1 MNTPNIIYQSMIYV
15 FYIGSQITDVLF
27 VMQLYYLLE
36 QLDARRSHGDKQ
48 ASMEY
53 DDTKIFFIL
62 AMVIKGLLFF
72 VNLLLIQLYGEFK
85 VIVNYELTVPFQ
97 CYDSYTTE
105 PLWNSIIW
113 WFPCLAKENNVP
125 HINESDYN
133 PCLSL
138 GVVLLCP
145 LQSIFYVI
153 LRIMGWIIKVSGF
166 LCMLFYIVI
175 SNLVLFITAL
185 SNSELNYTLF
195 GKEENKFC
203 MTLIGL
209 IADDVPQ
216 LVVQVTYAAIAFTK
230 YHHSTT
236 SIQIA
241 SFVFTAW
248 KLTFVVYRKHLD
260 KDLSE
265 GVYDAVDKTVSV
277 EDQAKVHDIE
287 LVFKS

>member
-1 MNTPNIIYQSMIYV
+1 LGISIWSRLVAFALLLLGQSSAALIVKKYKDMNTPNIIYQSMIYV

-113 WFPCLAKENNVP
+113 WFPAKAKKNNVSS
-125 HINESDYN
+125 IGESDYQD
-133 PCLSL
+133 CASL
-138 GVVLLCP
+138 CILPLCP
-145 LQSIFYVI
+145 LQSILYVT
-153 LRIMGWIIKVSGF
+153 LRIVGWIIKIPVF
-166 LCMLFYIVI
+166 LCMLFYIAT

-185 SNSELNYTLF
+185 SNSE
-195 GKEENKFC
+195 
-203 MTLIGL
+203 
-209 IADDVPQ
+209 
-216 LVVQVTYAAIAFTK
+216 
-230 YHHSTT
+230 
-236 SIQIA
+236 
-241 SFVFTAW
+241 
-248 KLTFVVYRKHLD
+248 
-260 KDLSE
+260 
-265 GVYDAVDKTVSV
+265 
-277 EDQAKVHDIE
+277 
-287 LVFKS
+287 